1 MFEHENYATFAA
13 ENSDI
18 EVIKNSLVD
27 VTMAS
32 LYKNYGRTGL
42 VAEFKMDNYEQT
54 AKEVKEA
61 MFAFASNKA
70 GIKVPTKK
78 NEVLAFFA
86 NPVAENIFNSI
97 IAETIADVRIR
108 VTSPQ
113 LMAMA
118 EIVSVEPGDSYTWE
132 IETKALPVVQRASL
146 ASNVVYLQSWSKQAI
161 TISPE
166 EYGIGSTIDFIRVLA
181 ADYDIGKEIARMV
194 YATLMAEYSAVAG
207 IIFSTTGAL
216 ATKTPFYQATWVP
229 ANYVKM
235 AEYISALSDG
245 NGVTAYGTIVAFN
258 AISALATT
266 NFGFAMQD
274 RYIENGYLGKIYG
287 IDSVILDQVV
297 NFNAP
302 LGTNLTNLVG
312 IIPDDLIV
320 LLSAVG
326 DKPVKL
332 VRSTYVRVKKDD
344 PQDGSL
350 NRIAYRYF
358 FGFNAALAT
367 QAHFGLQAT
376 ASN

>member
-1 MFEHENYATFAA
+1 MFEHENYAMFAS
-13 ENSDI
+13 ENSDV
-18 EVIKNSLVD
+18 EVIKNSLVE
-27 VTMAS
+27 VTMAA
-32 LYKNYGRTGL
+32 LYKNYGKTGL

-54 AKEVKEA
+54 AKDVKDA
-61 MFAFASNKA
+61 MFAFAANKA
-70 GIKVPTKK
+70 GVRVPSKK

-132 IETKALPVVQRASL
+132 IETKALPVVQKASL
-146 ASNVVYLQSWSKQAI
+146 ASNVVYLQSWTKTGL

-166 EYGIGSTIDFIRVLA
+166 EYGLGSTIDFMRVLA
-181 ADYDIGKEIARMV
+181 NDFDLGKEVARMV
-194 YATLMAEYSAVAG
+194 YATLMAEYAAVAN
-207 IIFSTTGAL
+207 IIFATTGAL
-216 ATKTPFYQATWVP
+216 ATKTPFYKSTWV
-229 ANYVKM
+229 ASDYVKM
-235 AEYISALSDG
+235 AEYISALNG
-245 NGVTAYGTIVAFN
+245 GMGVTAYGTLVAFN
-258 AISALATT
+258 AISALATN
-266 NFGFAMQD
+266 NFGYAMQD
-274 RYIENGYLGKIYG
+274 RFIENGFLGKIYG

-297 NFNAP
+297 NYNAP
-302 LGTNLTNLVG
+302 LGTDLAGLTG
-312 IIPDDLIV
+312 IIPDNLIV
-320 LLSAVG
+320 LLSAVA

-344 PQDGSL
+344 PQDGAL
-350 NRIAYRYF
+350 NRVAYRYF

-376 ASN
+376 QA